1 MYVFVFIRSRISF
14 TLFILLKIFTYL
26 GIAVFSC
33 AFVSDILLQ
42 GYLYITKNYLA
53 FYSNVFGY
61 VTKLL
66 IPITSVTKIS
76 KEKTVKIIPNA
87 IAVVTYDERLVFSNF
102 LSRESAF
109 QLMIQIWK
117 DAMPNSD
124 IDILTASAQ
133 LQICPLETNP
143 LDSVDIKSVFA
154 KVSPKRL
161 LQIVATGDLDASEMD
176 DDSSSALS
184 GNECLTQILS
194 NTTKANEAPD
204 VSSSSSVCNNLIKE
218 TSNCDLISTNRESA
232 SDFDL
237 STRKVE
243 ADSAMSG
250 APATSTT
257 PLDQS
262 TINLLTF
269 KLPRTIHIAYFG
281 LLLVIILILIAIF
294 LFYRIVEMKNFRSR
308 SFSADD
314 LKSVSIFSIYHSQIT
329 HIPITKFNRNSV

>member
-1 MYVFVFIRSRISF
+1 M
-14 TLFILLKIFTYL
+14 
-26 GIAVFSC
+26 
-33 AFVSDILLQ
+33 SDILLQ

-87 IAVVTYDERLVFSNF
+87 IAVVTSDERLVFSNF

-109 QLMIQIWK
+109 QLMIQVWK

-124 IDILTASAQ
+124 IDVSTASAQ
-133 LQICPLETNP
+133 LGICLLDTNP
-143 LDSVDIKSVFA
+143 MDSADTKPIFA
-154 KVSPKRL
+154 KVTPKHL
-161 LQIVATGDLDASEMD
+161 LQVVAAGDLNASEMD

-184 GNECLTQILS
+184 GNECLTQIHS
-194 NTTKANEAPD
+194 NTTKANEPLDA
-204 VSSSSSVCNNLIKE
+204 SSSSSVGNNINKKP
-218 TSNCDLISTNRESA
+218 SNCDLISTNPESA
-232 SDFDL
+232 ADFHL
-237 STRKVE
+237 SARKVE
-243 ADSAMSG
+243 ADSVMSE
-250 APATSTT
+250 APATPPK

-269 KLPRTIHIAYFG
+269 RLPRTIHIAYFG
-281 LLLVIILILIAIF
+281 LLLVIVLTLIAIF
-294 LFYRIVEMKNFRSR
+294 LFYRIVEMKNSRMR

-314 LKSVSIFSIYHSQIT
+314 LKSVRKQFSQI
-329 HIPITKFNRNSV
+329 IRISNLEN